1 MSDRSQVAL
10 VTGASAGVGAAAV
23 HRFAQL
29 GWQVVATGRSATKLD
44 AVAES
49 VRQRTGVTI
58 ERWPADFARLSDV
71 RHLAERVA
79 TGHDRV
85 DVLANNAG
93 LLAARHRVTADNHE
107 LNWQVNHLAP
117 FLLTHLLRDL
127 LGPGSR
133 VVTTSSV
140 AHRVGRIDLTDP
152 DFHRRRWDPIR
163 SYAAAKLAN
172 ILFTRE
178 LAARSA
184 DAGVVATCFHPG
196 VVRSDLGRAYPG
208 FGLVRRLPGLFV
220 TPEHAAGLL
229 VALATEDVGLG
240 SGQYFV
246 NGRPS
251 TPTVRGPA
259 DLPGRLWEYSLA
271 QVDQVS

>member
-140 AHRVGRIDLTDP
+140 AHR
-152 DFHRRRWDPIR
+152 
-163 SYAAAKLAN
+163 
-172 ILFTRE
+172 E
-178 LAARSA
+178 
-184 DAGVVATCFHPG
+184 
-196 VVRSDLGRAYPG
+196 
-208 FGLVRRLPGLFV
+208 
-220 TPEHAAGLL
+220 
-229 VALATEDVGLG
+229 
-240 SGQYFV
+240 
-246 NGRPS
+246 PS
-251 TPTVRGPA
+251 TA
-259 DLPGRLWEYSLA
+259 DRTRTANAS
-271 QVDQVS
+271 V